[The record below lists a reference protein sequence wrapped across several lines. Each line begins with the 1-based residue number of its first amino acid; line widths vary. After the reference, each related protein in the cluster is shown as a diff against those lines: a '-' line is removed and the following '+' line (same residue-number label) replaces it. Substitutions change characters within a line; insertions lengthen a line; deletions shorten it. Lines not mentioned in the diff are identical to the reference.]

1 MWASHD
7 KFNEPRTLWNI
18 VPQMKR
24 LAKLDMAENKVLLDI
39 WKTSFPNSALYVNK
53 SQRKTKGMAG
63 KANRAFYII
72 LQPPDKSRSKMNFQP
87 RFN

>member
-39 WKTSFPNSALYVNK
+39 WKTSFPNPALYVTK
-53 SQRKTKGMAG
+53 SQR
-63 KANRAFYII
+63 RAFYII